1 MGTVKTDEFHEDE
14 VRIAEQWPF
23 AASRF
28 LALRIGTFRSTAIGR
43 TFARLTLRR
52 ATPVIPLATFLAR
65 HRGWRPLTPR
75 HRH

>member
-43 TFARLTLRR
+43 TFARLTS
-52 ATPVIPLATFLAR
+52 
-65 HRGWRPLTPR
+65 
-75 HRH
+75 